1 MVASETAEFSVLLD
15 TADDKTIALEV
26 DKTGIVELVVITFVI
41 TVGVHSECEQTSV
54 VKTNVL

>member
-1 MVASETAEFSVLLD
+1 MLSAETAKFSVLLD
-15 TADDKTIALEV
+15 TADDNTVALEV

-41 TVGVHSECEQTSV
+41 TVGVHSESEQTSV